1 LLSNVK
7 FGAAFE
13 EVFVIVTNRI
23 LPAALVFFL
32 LAMGIRPASVAQ
44 SQSVPPG
51 FTEAPAW
58 HEGSAPARLNPFS
71 QQQVSVNSAMQPAF
85 ATAVQQHARLGSN
98 FANYYKSN
106 GGRAY
111 GDMRDAGASRD
122 RITFDWF
129 RFQPSA
135 GGFDNN
141 VVNAYND
148 LLKDAAAAN
157 IDTLG
162 ILIGAPEW
170 ARDDRYLG
178 GAYRVP
184 RGLELVW
191 DDPNNTWGQFVF
203 QIVDRYK
210 DRVRAWEIWNEPNLT
225 EFWPAPPAL
234 FAQLMRV
241 AWQAA
246 KAADPTT
253 TVVFGGIYRGANIER
268 IDAIFKALKAL
279 DPAGAN
285 AYYHDVIGYHL
296 YDGGHCSVFD
306 EIQYLR
312 TFFWLPNVGDKPLWI
327 TESGIRVREES
338 LPDFA
343 TPAESAS
350 FFITNYAYSLAS
362 GAQRYYYFRAVDDD
376 PNASQLW
383 GLLKNDGTARP
394 SLQAMRTVAQ
404 WLPAQHDFV
413 TRQFLNNDSVNRVSI
428 YANNTRVNVLW
439 NIGALPQTVTLP
451 VGSPAVT
458 LVTQE
463 GNTSVVNA
471 VNGVVQLT
479 LGPAQNFR
487 WGKPECQ
494 VASPPLIVVEQGV
507 ALANKVWLP
516 VIAR

>member
-1 LLSNVK
+1 LLSNVE

-13 EVFVIVTNRI
+13 GFVIVNIRI
-23 LPAALVFFL
+23 LLATLVFSL
-32 LAMGIRPASVAQ
+32 AAMGIRPAGVAQ

-58 HEGSAPARLNPFS
+58 ARDSSRLDPFP
-71 QQQVSVNSAMQPAF
+71 QQPTNANGAMQPAF
-85 ATAVQQHARLGSN
+85 ARAVPQHARLGSN
-98 FANYYKSN
+98 FANYFKSS

-111 GDMRDAGASRD
+111 GDMRNAGASRD

-135 GGFDNN
+135 GGFDSN
-141 VVNAYND
+141 VVNAYD
-148 LLKDAAAAN
+148 ALLADAAAAN

-170 ARDDRYLG
+170 ARDDRFLG
-178 GAYRVP
+178 GSYRVP
-184 RGLELVW
+184 RGLDLAW
-191 DDPNNTWGQFVF
+191 NDPNNAWGKFVF
-203 QIVDRYK
+203 DIVSRYK

-225 EFWPAPPAL
+225 EFWPAPPQL

-253 TVVFGGIYRGANIER
+253 TIVFGGLYRGANIDR
-268 IDAIFKALKAL
+268 IDAMFKALRAI
-279 DPAGAN
+279 DPNGAN
-285 AYYHDVIGYHL
+285 TFYHDVIGYHL

-312 TFFWLPNVGDKPLWI
+312 AFFWRPQVRDKPLWI
-327 TESGIRVREES
+327 TESGIRVREEP
-338 LPDFA
+338 LPGFA

-362 GAQRYYYFRAVDDD
+362 GAQRYYYFRAIDDD
-376 PNASQLW
+376 PNAAQLW

-394 SLQAMRTVAQ
+394 SLVAMQTVAQ
-404 WLPAQHDFV
+404 WLPANHDLV
-413 TRQFLNNDSVNRVSI
+413 TRQFLNNDTVNRVMI

-439 NIGALPQTVTLP
+439 NISAAQQNVVLASTSPTITLI
-451 VGSPAVT
+451 
-458 LVTQE
+458 TQE
-463 GNTSVVNA
+463 GNVSGIAA
-471 VNGVVQLT
+471 VNGQLT
-479 LGPAQNFR
+479 LGLGPAQNVR
-487 WGKPECQ
+487 WGQPDCQ
-494 VASPPLIVVEQGV
+494 VASAPLIVVEQGV
-507 ALANKVWLP
+507 TLANKVWLP

>member
-1 LLSNVK
+1 LLSNVE

-13 EVFVIVTNRI
+13 EVFDIVTIRI
-23 LPAALVFFL
+23 LLATLLFL
-32 LAMGIRPASVAQ
+32 IFAMGIRPAGVAQ

-51 FTEAPAW
+51 FTELPAW
-58 HEGSAPARLNPFS
+58 RDDAPSRLNPFPK
-71 QQQVSVNSAMQPAF
+71 QQVTVSGTAEPAF

-98 FANYYKSN
+98 FANYYKSG

-111 GDMRDAGASRD
+111 GDMRDAGASHD
-122 RITFDWF
+122 RVTFDWF
-129 RFQPSA
+129 RFQPSP
-135 GGFDNN
+135 GNFDANM
-141 VVNAYND
+141 VNAYD
-148 LLKDAAAAN
+148 ALLADAAAAN

-170 ARDDRYLG
+170 AQDDRYLG

-184 RGLELVW
+184 RGLELAW
-191 DDPNNTWGQFVF
+191 NDPNNTWGQFVF
-203 QIVDRYK
+203 QIVNRYK

-225 EFWPAPPAL
+225 EFWPAPPEL

-246 KAADPTT
+246 KAADPNA
-253 TVVFGGIYRGANIER
+253 TVVLGGIYRGANIPF
-268 IDAIFKALKAL
+268 IDAMFKALRAI
-279 DPAGAN
+279 DPNGAN
-285 AYYHDVIGYHL
+285 AFYHDVIGYHL

-312 TFFWLPNVGDKPLWI
+312 AYFWGPQVGNKPLWI
-327 TESGIRVREES
+327 TESGIRVRETPEAG
-338 LPDFA
+338 FA

-376 PNASQLW
+376 PNAAQLW

-394 SLQAMRTVAQ
+394 SLVAMRTVAQ
-404 WLPAQHDFV
+404 WLPAQHDLV
-413 TRQFLNNDSVNRVSI
+413 TRQFLNNDTVNRVSL

-458 LVTQE
+458 VVTQE
-463 GNTSVVNA
+463 GNTSVVDA
-471 VNGVVQLT
+471 VNGQVTLS

-487 WGKPECQ
+487 WGQPDCQ
-494 VASPPLIVVEQGV
+494 VASQPLIVVEQGV
-507 ALANKVWLP
+507 SLANKVWLP
-516 VIAR
+516 VVNKR

>member
-1 LLSNVK
+1 
-7 FGAAFE
+7 
-13 EVFVIVTNRI
+13 
-23 LPAALVFFL
+23 
-32 LAMGIRPASVAQ
+32 
-44 SQSVPPG
+44 VPPG

-58 HEGSAPARLNPFS
+58 IDDSSRLNPFP
-71 QQQVSVNSAMQPAF
+71 QQQVNATGAVQPAF
-85 ATAVQQHARLGSN
+85 AYAAQQHARLGSN
-98 FANYYKSN
+98 FANYFKSG

-122 RITFDWF
+122 RVTFDWF
-129 RFQPSA
+129 RFQPSP
-135 GGFDNN
+135 GNFDAS
-141 VVNAYND
+141 VTNAYD
-148 LLKDAAAAN
+148 ALLADAAAAN

-170 ARDDRYLG
+170 ARDDRYLA

-184 RGLELVW
+184 RGLDLAW
-191 DDPNNTWGQFVF
+191 NDPNNVWGKFVYD
-203 QIVDRYK
+203 IVSRYK

-225 EFWPAPPAL
+225 EFWPAPPEL

-246 KAADPTT
+246 KAADPNATI
-253 TVVFGGIYRGANIER
+253 VLGGIYRGVNIER
-268 IDAIFKALKAL
+268 IDGIFKALRAI
-279 DPAGAN
+279 DPNGAN
-285 AYYHDVIGYHL
+285 AFFHDVIGYHL

-312 TFFWLPNVGDKPLWI
+312 TFFWQPQVGNKPLWI
-327 TESGIRVREES
+327 TESGIRVRETPEAG
-338 LPDFA
+338 FA

-362 GAQRYYYFRAVDDD
+362 GAQRYYYFRAIDDD

-413 TRQFLNNDSVNRVSI
+413 TRQFLNNDTVNRVSI

-439 NIGALPQTVTLP
+439 NIGAAQQNVVLATTSPTITVI
-451 VGSPAVT
+451 
-458 LVTQE
+458 TQE
-463 GNTSVVNA
+463 GNVSGATA
-471 VNGVVQLT
+471 VNGQLT
-479 LGPAQNFR
+479 LGLGPAQNFR
-487 WGKPECQ
+487 WGQPDCQ
-494 VASPPLIVVEQGV
+494 VASQPLIVVEQGV
-507 ALANKVWLP
+507 TLNLTNKVWLP
-516 VIAR
+516 VIRK